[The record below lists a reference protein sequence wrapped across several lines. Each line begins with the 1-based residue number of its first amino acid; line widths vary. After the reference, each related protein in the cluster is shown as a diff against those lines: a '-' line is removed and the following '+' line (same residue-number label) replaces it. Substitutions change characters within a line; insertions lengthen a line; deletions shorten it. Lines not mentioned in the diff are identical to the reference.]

1 MAKKYYQN
9 RVFEVYG
16 TYLCFGYG
24 SLYTL
29 KTNILQYY
37 IDDDKKFVLHNISQI
52 VRVLQYS
59 HIDLKNCY
67 FYRIILFYYFI
78 TVSTVILSE
87 RAFTGIILHSTIIL
101 FCIVFNQLLKM
112 NNLLIILLIF

>member
-16 TYLCFGYG
+16 THLCFGYG

-37 IDDDKKFVLHNISQI
+37 IDDDKFVLHNISQI

-59 HIDLKNCY
+59 HIVLKNCY
-67 FYRIILFYYFI
+67 FLIFIFLFYSIIL
-78 TVSTVILSE
+78 
-87 RAFTGIILHSTIIL
+87 
-101 FCIVFNQLLKM
+101 
-112 NNLLIILLIF
+112 